1 MGYVKSEEE
10 NEKEEK
16 ENILEGLL
24 CWAWSKVAIFGFC
37 NNPIDESNLLML
49 NFFVTPHTQ
58 VL

>member
-1 MGYVKSEEE
+1 MK
-10 NEKEEK
+10 KKKK